1 MADRAR
7 LQALEEPDR
16 PQRTARRR
24 RTLRQTLRPGPS
36 LDHPSARAARRRT
49 RGLSPLGRG
58 PAPGRLTRPE
68 TWRLLR
74 QLVASLLQA
83 IMPEPTF
90 ARLRNHLAA
99 LYRHLREPPRK
110 KRAYQSMVPIC

>member
-1 MADRAR
+1 M
-7 LQALEEPDR
+7 
-16 PQRTARRR
+16 
-24 RTLRQTLRPGPS
+24 
-36 LDHPSARAARRRT
+36 
-49 RGLSPLGRG
+49 
-58 PAPGRLTRPE
+58 TRPE

-90 ARLRNHLAA
+90 ACLLDRLPA

-110 KRAYQSMVPIC
+110 KRTYQSMVAIC